1 MKILVTG
8 TTGGIGSA
16 VKRVALAA
24 GHEVVEVNRGGW
36 EAVDSPLT
44 SGKDFTSPLRGLDAV
59 VFSTGTCPVKPFA
72 LTSDTLFEETFRV
85 NCGLFVK
92 LMRHIVAERL
102 YSPTGMKV
110 VAISSVSATEGWAG
124 GAAYCASKGALS
136 AVCRALD
143 AELQPKKISVVAL
156 EPRYVK
162 TKMFDACAGRM
173 GVDPALAQSPDA
185 LAAEILTCLKS

>member
-8 TTGGIGSA
+8 TTGGIGRA
-16 VKRVALAA
+16 VKRAALAA

-185 LAAEILTCLKS
+185 LAAEILTCLKA

>member
-1 MKILVTG
+1 MKILITG
-8 TTGGIGSA
+8 TTGGIGGA
-16 VKRVALAA
+16 VKRTALAT
-24 GHEVVEVNRGGW
+24 GHEAVEVNRGGW
-36 EAVDSPLT
+36 EAVDGPLT
-44 SGKDFTSPLRGLDAV
+44 SGKDSASPLRGLDAV
-59 VFSTGTCPVKPFA
+59 VFATGTCPVKPLA
-72 LTSDTLFEETFRV
+72 LTSDALFEETFRV

-102 YSPTGMKV
+102 YSPAGMKV

-143 AELQPKKISVVAL
+143 VELKPKKISVVAL

-185 LAAEILTCLKS
+185 LAAEILACLKS

>member
-16 VKRVALAA
+16 VKRAALAA
-24 GHEVVEVNRGGW
+24 GHEVVEMNRGGW

-173 GVDPALAQSPDA
+173 GVDPALAQSPDV
-185 LAAEILTCLKS
+185 LAAEILTCLKA